1 MGRLN
6 LPMTPTRS
14 ASSAGWS
21 SGVDVYPG
29 AGHRSGSGCSDGAD
43 GVNRL
48 LLAAGLCPRP
58 AERPAMAFTRAHLV
72 LGTRIVGPD
81 EHLPD
86 APEIS
91 TVPLRENLPV
101 SQEIG

>member
-1 MGRLN
+1 
-6 LPMTPTRS
+6 
-14 ASSAGWS
+14 
-21 SGVDVYPG
+21 
-29 AGHRSGSGCSDGAD
+29 
-43 GVNRL
+43 
-48 LLAAGLCPRP
+48 
-58 AERPAMAFTRAHLV
+58 MAFTRAHLV